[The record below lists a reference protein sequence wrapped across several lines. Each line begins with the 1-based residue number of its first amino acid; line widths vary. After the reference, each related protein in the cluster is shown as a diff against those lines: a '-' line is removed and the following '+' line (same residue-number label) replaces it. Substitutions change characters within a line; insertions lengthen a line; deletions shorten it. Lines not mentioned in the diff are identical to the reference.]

1 MRAFFFAVAS
11 LVAAL
16 ASFTSYAQSAAP
28 EGITKTLAGLGVQP
42 SSVSES
48 LIPGLY
54 EVTFGTRV
62 FYLTGDGQHMM
73 RGELINVAD
82 GKNLTQ
88 EKVSGLRQGLLASLD
103 ESQMIVFEPKKAKHT
118 VTVFTDVDCGYCA
131 KLHREMPMYHDAGIR
146 VRYLAFPRAG
156 VDSNSG
162 RKIQSVWCSVDQ
174 HEAMTR
180 AKAGREVKAP
190 KCENPVANHFSL
202 GRDFGVRGTPTIIL
216 DSGEIIPGYAPAKQL
231 LEVLESGKSG

>member
-1 MRAFFFAVAS
+1 MLFSSRWRAWS
-11 LVAAL
+11 RRLL
-16 ASFTSYAQSAAP
+16 LSRRTLNPRPRGHYQ
-28 EGITKTLAGLGVQP
+28 TLAGLGVQP

-88 EKVSGLRQGLLASLD
+88 EKISGLRQGLLASLD

>member
-1 MRAFFFAVAS
+1 MRAFFLVVTGLIAAFAAS
-11 LVAAL
+11 M
-16 ASFTSYAQSAAP
+16 SQAQSAAP
-28 EGITKTLAGLGVQP
+28 EGITKTLARLGVQP

-62 FYLTGDGQHMM
+62 FYLSADGQHMM
-73 RGELINVAD
+73 RGELVNVAD

-88 EKVSGLRQGLLASLD
+88 EKVSRLRRGLLASLD
-103 ESQMIVFEPKKAKHT
+103 ESQMIVFEPSKAKHT

-162 RKIQSVWCSVDQ
+162 RKIQAVWCSVDQ

-202 GRDFGVRGTPTIIL
+202 GRDFGVRGTPTIVL

-231 LEVLESGKSG
+231 LEVLENGTSG